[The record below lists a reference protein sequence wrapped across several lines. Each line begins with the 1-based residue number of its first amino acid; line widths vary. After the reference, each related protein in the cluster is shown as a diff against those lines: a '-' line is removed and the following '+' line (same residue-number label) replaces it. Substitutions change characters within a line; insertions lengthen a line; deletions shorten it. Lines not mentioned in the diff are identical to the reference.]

1 MNIDRS
7 FFLFSSGFYRENEER
22 QNNFFFLKKKNTL
35 GNGAGVLLYIGR

>member
-1 MNIDRS
+1 MNIDRI

-22 QNNFFFLKKKNTL
+22 QIIYFKKKKTL